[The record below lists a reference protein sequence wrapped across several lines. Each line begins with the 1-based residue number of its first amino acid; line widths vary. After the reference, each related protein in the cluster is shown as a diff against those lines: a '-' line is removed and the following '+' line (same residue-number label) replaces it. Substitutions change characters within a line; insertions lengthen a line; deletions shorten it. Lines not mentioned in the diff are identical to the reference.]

1 MADAPNEGED
11 DTRQH
16 ELVIVRRRA
25 AVDDAPHK
33 GGAWKV
39 AHADFMTALMAFF
52 IVMWLTNATDDK
64 TITGV
69 ANYFNPMRLSDATT
83 RPKGVFSME
92 PAGSDE
98 QSESKEKAK
107 DPKKGEKGSGS
118 KGAAVEFS
126 EEDLFSDPY
135 EALDKIAE
143 EADRSAS
150 AEGGKDKSS
159 GGPARA
165 PGVAWRDPFNPD
177 VQYGP
182 LLKGGGKGDQP
193 GDTGREAGTG
203 RAEVKTGEDD
213 KVDGGRAGANESESE
228 SERLEREI
236 AQAFEEAGFE
246 AFPGIEVTSTSE
258 GLLISI
264 TDQFD
269 FEMFGIASAQP
280 KPELVVMMDKV
291 GRLIAGRT
299 ENIVIRGHTDGRPFR
314 SKRYDNWRLSTARA
328 HMANYML
335 VRSGVEADRVNRIEG
350 HADKALRIR
359 SDPMAAPNRRIEI
372 LLLEDKS

>member
-16 ELVIVRRRA
+16 ELVIVRRRPA
-25 AVDDAPHK
+25 TDDAPHK

-64 TITGV
+64 TVTGV

-92 PAGSDE
+92 PADGKE
-98 QSESKEKAK
+98 EGESETKSKGKEE
-107 DPKKGEKGSGS
+107 KKGQKASGDKGG
-118 KGAAVEFS
+118 AVEYS
-126 EEDLFSDPY
+126 EEDLFSNPY
-135 EALDKIAE
+135 EALDKLAE
-143 EADRSAS
+143 QADRSAS
-150 AEGGKDKSS
+150 ADGGKEKSS
-159 GGPARA
+159 GGAARA
-165 PGVAWRDPFNPD
+165 PGEAWRDPFNPD

-182 LLKGGGKGDQP
+182 LLKGGGKGDNP

-203 RAEVKTGEDD
+203 RADAKS
-213 KVDGGRAGANESESE
+213 GADAEAERKSETE
-228 SERLEREI
+228 SERLQREI
-236 AQAFEEAGFE
+236 AQAFEEAGFAE
-246 AFPGIEVTSTSE
+246 TPGIEVTSTSE
-258 GLLISI
+258 GLLISV
-264 TDQFD
+264 TDQFG

-280 KPELVVMMDKV
+280 KPELVVLMDKI

-314 SKRYDNWRLSTARA
+314 SRKYDNWRLSTARA

-335 VRSGVEADRVNRIEG
+335 VRSGVEEDRVSRIEG
-350 HADKALRIR
+350 HADHALRIR

-372 LLLEDKS
+372 LLLEEKS